1 MEPIDSYT
9 FIDFSFRLGY
19 NCIKTREKIEQQAMS
34 QSYHY
39 RFTALLMVGLLSL
52 YLGGC
57 GSQPYRPSAQT
68 LDRQQVIEAAR
79 DMLGVPYRY
88 GGTSPQHGFDCSGL
102 VQYVYSQAGVQVPR
116 TTGEQYRASLPIKR
130 NALQPGDVNFFRSPG
145 RRFVSH
151 VGIYLG
157 QGEFIHAPSSGRS
170 VSIDSLQDDYWR
182 RRYTSGGRMF

>member
-1 MEPIDSYT
+1 MSRSH
-9 FIDFSFRLGY
+9 SFR
-19 NCIKTREKIEQQAMS
+19 
-34 QSYHY
+34 
-39 RFTALLMVGLLSL
+39 FPALLMIWLFSL

-57 GSQPYRPSAQT
+57 GSQPYRPSGQAP
-68 LDRQQVIEAAR
+68 DRQQVIETAR

-88 GGTSPQHGFDCSGL
+88 GGSTPNHGFDCSGL

-116 TTGEQYRASLPIKR
+116 TTGEQYRAALPIKR
-130 NALQPGDVNFFRSPG
+130 HSLEPGDVIFFRTHG

-151 VGIYLG
+151 VGIYIG
-157 QGEFIHAPSSGRS
+157 SGKFIHAPSSGRH